1 MKRLLPLALLAV
13 AFHLSGCAAVIPLL
27 GAGAGMFA
35 DRQVD
40 HILESTASKTF
51 AAPLEDVRAAMFQSF
66 YRMELIVES
75 DVRTESG
82 YEVTGKAHGRRVE
95 IELEQVGGQFT
106 YMQAKVK
113 RNFFR
118 RDRAT
123 AAALVLD
130 TESIRAQVRLASQNG
145 AHGRNGSP
153 GNGHARV
160 SVADILRPVSLA
172 RNGRPAW
179 YSRSDQVRSSSPA
192 PLPILSASTLAAD
205 ISQTP

>member
-1 MKRLLPLALLAV
+1 MKRLLPLALLGL
-13 AFHLSGCAAVIPLL
+13 AFYLSGCAAVIPLL

-40 HILESTASKTF
+40 HILDSTASKTF
-51 AAPLEDVRAAMFQSF
+51 AAPLDEVRTAMFQSF
-66 YRMELIVES
+66 YRMELTIDS
-75 DVRTESG
+75 DERTETG
-82 YEVTGKAHGRRVE
+82 YALTGKTRDRHVE
-95 IELEQVGGQFT
+95 IELEVVGQFT
-106 YMQAKVK
+106 YMEARVK

-130 TESIRAQVRLASQNG
+130 TESILTQVRLASQNG
-145 AHGRNGSP
+145 AHGRNGSS
-153 GNGHARV
+153 GNGYTRV

-179 YSRSDQVRSSSPA
+179 YSRSDEVRSSSPA

-205 ISQTP
+205 LSQTP

>member
-1 MKRLLPLALLAV
+1 MKRLLPLALLAL

-51 AAPLEDVRAAMFQSF
+51 AAPLEEVRSAMFQSF
-66 YRMELIVES
+66 SRMELAVDS
-75 DVRTESG
+75 DERTETG
-82 YEVTGKAHGRRVE
+82 YALTGKTRDRRVE

-113 RNFFR
+113 RNFFW

-123 AAALVLD
+123 ATALVLD
-130 TESIRAQVRLASQNG
+130 TESILTQVRLAGKNG
-145 AHGRNGSP
+145 ASGT
-153 GNGHARV
+153 NGHRV

-172 RNGRPAW
+172 RNERRAW